1 MTDLERAVIRRG
13 RFPFG
18 HYRKRI
24 VMAFEPGD
32 IVAVRLERTRTWY
45 RGSVAGVFR
54 QLITWQVEAKRREK
68 RTARKL
74 RRAHE

>member
-1 MTDLERAVIRRG
+1 MTDLKRRVIRRS
-13 RFPFG
+13 RFPFA

-32 IVAVRLERTRTWY
+32 VIAMRLERTRTWY
-45 RGSVAGVFR
+45 RGSVSGVFR

-68 RTARKL
+68 RLVRKKQ
-74 RRAHE
+74 R

>member
-1 MTDLERAVIRRG
+1 MTDLKRPVIRRS

-32 IVAVRLERTRTWY
+32 IVAMRLERPRTWY
-45 RGSVAGVFR
+45 RGSVAGVFH
-54 QLITWQVEAKRREK
+54 QLIIWQVEAKRREK
-68 RTARKL
+68 R
-74 RRAHE
+74 RAGKQKRAK

>member
-1 MTDLERAVIRRG
+1 MTDLKRPVVRRS

-32 IVAVRLERTRTWY
+32 LVAMRLEKTRTWF
-45 RGSVAGVFR
+45 RGTVSGVFR

-68 RTARKL
+68 RKARKK
-74 RRAHE
+74 RRRP